1 MSIGT
6 ILNIARTGLEASQVA
21 IQTTSHNI
29 SNVDT
34 PGYSEQQAVLQE
46 AMPTPTSVGLMG
58 DGVSVVQI
66 KRYAD
71 ENLQKAIASKNA
83 DVQQQQ
89 VYEQN
94 LTQIQSVFNE
104 DNSQI
109 STNMTTFFNDWSTL
123 STDPTSTADKE
134 TVAADGKTLCTTF
147 NSMYNDLV
155 NLQAS
160 LNGSVNDQIDDVNTA
175 TSKIASL
182 NQLIV
187 AGAQGTSE
195 ANDYLD
201 QRDQLLQQLSGYMNI
216 SYFTDSSGMVN
227 VLTQNG
233 TTLVQGVTAYQLT
246 KQPDPTTG
254 LTNVGWDGPAGST
267 EDITN
272 QITGGSLGAYLTNRD
287 TTIPGY
293 LSNLNGLA
301 QSIMQNVNYFH
312 EQGNADVGANIPFF
326 QSSTANYA
334 QGISLATQIENGSGA
349 VQTQNIMASSSTAN
363 AANNDVA
370 SAIAGLGTDTILG
383 GSTITSQAFTSS
395 TTALNLSGNL
405 VINGVAVAI
414 GPTDTLAQIANSVN
428 TAFTAINASTPQI
441 GVTASIAPTTVNGS
455 AEYQLVLSA
464 AGGTS
469 CNVSVVNGNL
479 GAPSSGTGLLNSLT
493 TTSMSDPATTAAGV
507 EGSFSLDG
515 HSVQVTSGQTLEQI
529 AAAING
535 TAGMTSYAVVAPNSS
550 NGYNLA
556 LLTNDTPAPAGNQP
570 NLSWEQASLTTPIT
584 VNDPNTLA
592 LPGGVNVTFQAGQSL
607 QDVANT
613 INNYEGTTGYFA
625 TITQDA
631 GNGNKY
637 EIVLYPTS
645 NVMSFSS
652 TMTQGLGL
660 SGSTYA
666 GYEASVVGNV
676 GQATESATNLQEYNQ
691 SALTSLQQQQ
701 SQESGVSIDDEMSN
715 LIQFQ
720 NAYQAAARLFTVA
733 QSMLDSLISA
743 VGGTT
748 S

>member
-6 ILNIARTGLEASQVA
+6 ILNIARTGLDASQVA

-46 AMPTPTSVGLMG
+46 AMPTPTSIGLMG
-58 DGVSVVQI
+58 DGVNVIQI

-71 ENLQKAIASKNA
+71 ENLQKAISSKNT
-83 DVQQQQ
+83 DLQQQQ

-94 LTQIQSVFNE
+94 LTQIQSIFNE
-104 DNSQI
+104 DNSQL

-123 STDPTSTADKE
+123 STDPTSTADKQ
-134 TVAADGKTLCTTF
+134 TVAADGQTLCTTF
-147 NSMYNDLV
+147 NTMYNDLV

-160 LNGSVNDQIDDVNTA
+160 LNGQVNDQIDDINTV

-187 AGAQGTSE
+187 AGAKGTSE

-201 QRDQLLQQLSGYMNI
+201 ERDQLLQQLGGYMNI

-233 TTLVQGVTAYQLT
+233 TTLIQGVTAYQLT
-246 KQPDPTTG
+246 KNPDPTTG
-254 LTNVGWDGPAGST
+254 LTDVGWEGPAGST

-312 EQGNADVGANIPFF
+312 EQGNSDVNADIPFF

-334 QGISLATQIENGSGA
+334 QGISLASQIEDSSGQVYA
-349 VQTQNIMASSSTAN
+349 QNIMASSSTAN
-363 AANNDVA
+363 ATNNDIA

-405 VINGVAVAI
+405 VINGVAVAV
-414 GPTDTLAQIANSVN
+414 GPTDTLTQIENNIN
-428 TAFTAINASTPQI
+428 TAFAAINASTPQI
-441 GVTASIAPTTVNGS
+441 GVTASISPTTVNGT

-464 AGGTS
+464 TGGTS

-479 GAPSSGTGLLNSLT
+479 GAPSSGTSLLQSLT
-493 TTSMSDPATTAAGV
+493 TTSVPDPATTAAGV
-507 EGSFSLDG
+507 QGSFSLDG
-515 HSVQVTSGQTLEQI
+515 HTIQVTSGQTLEQI

-535 TAGMTSYAVVAPNSS
+535 TAGMTSYAVVTPNSS

-556 LLTNDTPAPAGNQP
+556 LLTNDTPAPAGDQP
-570 NLSWEQASLTTPIT
+570 NVSWEQASLTTPIGAS
-584 VNDPNTLA
+584 DPNTLA

-613 INNYEGTTGYFA
+613 INSYQGTTGYFA

-666 GYEASVVGNV
+666 NYEAGVVANV
-676 GQATESATNLQEYNQ
+676 GQATKSATDLQEYNQ
-691 SALTSLQQQQ
+691 NALTSLQQQQ

-733 QSMLDSLISA
+733 QTMLDSLISS

>member
-46 AMPTPTSVGLMG
+46 AMPTPTSIGLMG

-71 ENLQKAIASKNA
+71 ENLQKAISSKNA

-94 LTQIQSVFNE
+94 LTQIQSIFNE

-201 QRDQLLQQLSGYMNI
+201 ERDQLLQQLSGYMNI

-254 LTNVGWDGPAGST
+254 LTDVGWDGPAGST

-383 GSTITSQAFTSS
+383 GSMITSQAFTSS
-395 TTALNLSGNL
+395 STALNLSGNL

-464 AGGTS
+464 TGGTS

-584 VNDPNTLA
+584 ANDPNTLA
-592 LPGGVNVTFQAGQSL
+592 LPGGVNITFQAGQSL

-613 INNYEGTTGYFA
+613 INNDEGTTGYFA

-631 GNGNKY
+631 GNYK
-637 EIVLYPTS
+637 IVLYPTS

>member
-1 MSIGT
+1 VSIGT

-46 AMPTPTSVGLMG
+46 AMPTPTSIGLMG

-71 ENLQKAIASKNA
+71 ENLQKAISSKNA

-94 LTQIQSVFNE
+94 LTQIQSIFNE

-201 QRDQLLQQLSGYMNI
+201 ERDQLLQQLSGYMNI

-254 LTNVGWDGPAGST
+254 LTDVGWDGPAGST

-312 EQGNADVGANIPFF
+312 EQGNADVSANIPFF

-383 GSTITSQAFTSS
+383 GSMITSQAFTSS
-395 TTALNLSGNL
+395 STALNLSGNL

-464 AGGTS
+464 TGGTS

-584 VNDPNTLA
+584 ANDPNTLA
-592 LPGGVNVTFQAGQSL
+592 LPGGVNITFQAGQSL

-613 INNYEGTTGYFA
+613 INNDEGTTGYFA

-631 GNGNKY
+631 GNYK
-637 EIVLYPTS
+637 IVLYPTS

>member
-21 IQTTSHNI
+21 IQVTSHNV

-46 AMPTPTSVGLMG
+46 AMPTPTSIGLMG
-58 DGVSVVQI
+58 DGVNVTEI

-71 ENLQKAIASKNA
+71 ENLQKAIATKNG

-94 LTQIQSVFNE
+94 LTQIQSIFNE
-104 DNSQI
+104 DNSQL
-109 STNMTTFFNDWSTL
+109 STNMTTFFNDWSAL
-123 STDPTSTADKE
+123 STDPTSSADKE

-147 NSMYNDLV
+147 NTMYNDLV

-160 LNGSVNDQIDDVNTA
+160 FNGSVNDQIDDVNTV

-187 AGAQGTSE
+187 AGAKGTSE

-201 QRDQLLQQLSGYMNI
+201 ERDQLLQQLGGYMNI

-233 TTLVQGVTAYQLT
+233 TTLVQGVTAYQLS
-246 KQPDPTTG
+246 KNQDQTTG
-254 LTNVGWDGPAGST
+254 LTEVEWDGPAGST

-312 EQGNADVGANIPFF
+312 EQGNSDVNADIPFF

-334 QGISLATQIENGSGA
+334 QGLSLASQIEGSSGE
-349 VQTQNIMASSSTAN
+349 VYTQNIMASSSTAN
-363 AANNDVA
+363 ATNNDIA

-383 GSTITSQAFTSS
+383 GSTITSQAFASS

-405 VINGVAVAI
+405 VINGVSVAV
-414 GPTDTLAQIANSVN
+414 GPTDTLTQIENNIN

-441 GVTASIAPTTVNGS
+441 GVTASIAPTTVNGA
-455 AEYQLVLSA
+455 AENQLVLSA
-464 AGGTS
+464 TGGS
-469 CNVSVVNGNL
+469 NANISVVNGNL
-479 GAPSSGTGLLNSLT
+479 GAPSSGGSLLKSLT
-493 TTSMSDPATTAAGV
+493 TTSMPDPATTAVGV
-507 EGSFSLDG
+507 GGSFSLDG
-515 HSVQVTSGQTLEQI
+515 QTVQVTPGQTLAQI
-529 AAAING
+529 GATING
-535 TAGMTSYAVVAPNSS
+535 TAGMTSYAVVTPNSS
-550 NGYNLA
+550 NGYNLT
-556 LLTNDTPAPAGNQP
+556 LLTNNTQAPAGDQP
-570 NLSWEQASLTTPIT
+570 NVSWEQASLTTPIGAT
-584 VNDPNTLA
+584 DPNTLA
-592 LPGGVNVTFQAGQSL
+592 LPGGVNISFQAGQSL

-613 INNYEGTTGYFA
+613 INSNEGTTGYFA

-645 NVMSFSS
+645 NIMSFSS
-652 TMTQGLGL
+652 NMTQGLGL
-660 SGSTYA
+660 SGNTYA
-666 GYEASVVGNV
+666 DYEAGVVANV
-676 GQATESATNLQEYNQ
+676 GQATKSATNLQEYNQ
-691 SALTSLQQQQ
+691 NALTSLQQQQ

-733 QSMLDSLISA
+733 QTMLDSLISS

>member
-46 AMPTPTSVGLMG
+46 AMPTPTSIGLMG

-71 ENLQKAIASKNA
+71 ENLQKAISSKNA

-94 LTQIQSVFNE
+94 LTQIQSIFNE

-201 QRDQLLQQLSGYMNI
+201 ERDQLLQQLSGYMNI

-254 LTNVGWDGPAGST
+254 LTDVGWDGPAGST

-312 EQGNADVGANIPFF
+312 EQGNADVSANIPFF

-383 GSTITSQAFTSS
+383 GSMITSQAFTSS
-395 TTALNLSGNL
+395 STALNLSGNL

-464 AGGTS
+464 TGGTS

-584 VNDPNTLA
+584 ANDPNTLA
-592 LPGGVNVTFQAGQSL
+592 LPGGVNITFQAGQSL

-613 INNYEGTTGYFA
+613 INNDEGTTGYFA

-631 GNGNKY
+631 GNYK
-637 EIVLYPTS
+637 IVLYPTS

>member
-1 MSIGT
+1 
-6 ILNIARTGLEASQVA
+6 VA

-46 AMPTPTSVGLMG
+46 AMPTPTSIGLMG

-71 ENLQKAIASKNA
+71 ENLQKAISSKNA

-94 LTQIQSVFNE
+94 LTQIQSIFNE

-201 QRDQLLQQLSGYMNI
+201 ERDQLLQQLAGYMNI

-254 LTNVGWDGPAGST
+254 LTDVGWDGPAGST

-383 GSTITSQAFTSS
+383 GSMITSQAFTSS
-395 TTALNLSGNL
+395 STALNLSGNL

-464 AGGTS
+464 TGGTS

-584 VNDPNTLA
+584 ANDPNTLA

-613 INNYEGTTGYFA
+613 INNDEGTTGYFA

-631 GNGNKY
+631 GNYK
-637 EIVLYPTS
+637 IVLYPTS

>member
-1 MSIGT
+1 
-6 ILNIARTGLEASQVA
+6 VA

-46 AMPTPTSVGLMG
+46 AMPTPTSIGLMG

-71 ENLQKAIASKNA
+71 ENLQKAISSKNA

-94 LTQIQSVFNE
+94 LTQIQSIFNE

-201 QRDQLLQQLSGYMNI
+201 ERDQLLQQLSGYMNI

-254 LTNVGWDGPAGST
+254 LTDVGWDGPAGST

-383 GSTITSQAFTSS
+383 GSMITSQAFTSS
-395 TTALNLSGNL
+395 STALNLSGNL

-464 AGGTS
+464 TGGTS

-584 VNDPNTLA
+584 ANDPNTLA
-592 LPGGVNVTFQAGQSL
+592 LPGGVNITFQAGQSL

-613 INNYEGTTGYFA
+613 INNDEGTTGYFA

-631 GNGNKY
+631 GNYK
-637 EIVLYPTS
+637 IVLYPTS